1 MAGETLPIPEGRAS
15 QDFSGSRRVP
25 VRMRE
30 FRHMLV
36 LIVALVQ
43 VAAGQDAAV
52 LGDSSSRLVAPV
64 AYSGVRGELDVPLP
78 RIDLDVVIDG
88 VLGDAAWDEAAVL
101 TGFSQYRPVDG
112 LPADDSTE
120 VLVWYSPEAIYFG
133 IRAFEPHGAV
143 NSTLADRDKID
154 SDDHVQILLD
164 TFNDGRTAT
173 VFGVN
178 PLGVQSDGIWI
189 ERGVQRAGLRQR
201 EGPVDLSPDYLYETR
216 GRLTDYGYEVEMR
229 IPFKS
234 LSFQSDAVQSWGVN
248 VLRRVQHSGRE
259 QTWTPTQQGRAS
271 FLAQGGRLHGLQGFD
286 RGLVLDIN
294 PVVTSSVDGSR
305 HADGWGYGSS
315 APELGGNVRWG
326 VTSNLTMNGTVNP
339 DFSQVEADAGQTQFD
354 PRRAVFFP
362 EKRPFFLEGSENF
375 ATPNRLIY
383 TRRIVSPDGA
393 AKFTGKV
400 SGTEIGFLSAVDSR
414 SSDSEDRPL
423 FSIAR
428 VKRDVG
434 EESTVGLAYTDRIEG
449 SNYNRVA
456 SADVRLVFGGIY
468 DLQMQGALSFDRTSD
483 GRQTGHLWDLGFRRQ
498 GREFGFNVS
507 FKGMSD
513 DLIARSGFLSR
524 VGTVQLRGGPS
535 LTRFG
540 SPGSLIES
548 YTGRLTLD
556 FSWLHRTFM
565 HGGNLDEWWK
575 FSWGNNF
582 AMRGGWALGV
592 SLLIERFYYPPELY
606 TGYFVERKTPAGA
619 EILPF
624 IGEPSLDNFDV
635 VVNVRTPSSS
645 RFSANTFAIFGQDE
659 NFDEWASA
667 WILFWTSELAFRPT
681 EQIRVEGRYA
691 LQQYWR
697 KTDWSSVRVRQIPR
711 LKLEYQLTRAI
722 FLRFVGQYDA
732 THVDD
737 LRDDSR
743 TEGRIVVSDGLGG
756 FERVLGWT
764 HNDFSFDV
772 LFSFEPS
779 PGTVIFAGYG
789 SSLTEAESFRFRR
802 LERTRDGFFAKL
814 SYLFRT

>member
-1 MAGETLPIPEGRAS
+1 
-15 QDFSGSRRVP
+15 
-25 VRMRE
+25 
-30 FRHMLV
+30 MLV
-36 LIVALVQ
+36 PIVALMQ
-43 VAAGQDAAV
+43 VAPSAAQEAAASGDPSSAPAAV
-52 LGDSSSRLVAPV
+52 VV
-64 AYSGVRGELDVPLP
+64 YSGVRGELDVPLP
-78 RIDLDVVIDG
+78 RINLDIEIDG
-88 VLGDAAWDEAAVL
+88 VLDEAAWGDAAVL

-112 LPADDSTE
+112 LPAEDSTE
-120 VLVWYSPEAIYFG
+120 VFVWYSPDAIHFG

-154 SDDHVQILLD
+154 NDDHVQILLD

-178 PLGVQSDGIWI
+178 PVGVQSDGTWV
-189 ERGVQRAGLRQR
+189 ERGMQRASLRER
-201 EGPVDLSPDYLYETR
+201 NSPVDLSPDYLYETR

-234 LSFQSDAVQSWGVN
+234 LSFQSNVVQSWGIN
-248 VLRRVQHSGRE
+248 VIRRVQHSGRE
-259 QTWTPTQQGRAS
+259 QTWTPAQQGRAS

-286 RGLVLDIN
+286 RGLVLDFN
-294 PVVTSSVDGSR
+294 PVVTSSVDGSH
-305 HADGWGYGSS
+305 HADGWGYDAST
-315 APELGGNVRWG
+315 PELGGNVRWG

-375 ATPNRLIY
+375 QAPNQLIY
-383 TRRIVSPDGA
+383 TRRIVSPHSA

-400 SGTEIGFLSAVDSR
+400 SGTEMGFLSAVDSDL
-414 SSDSEDRPL
+414 SDSGDRPL
-423 FSIAR
+423 FNILR

-449 SNYNRVA
+449 SSYNRLA
-456 SADVRLVFGGIY
+456 SADTRLVFGGIY
-468 DLQMQGALSFDRTSD
+468 DLQMQGALSFDRTS
-483 GRQTGHLWDLGFRRQ
+483 GTEQTGHLWDLSLRRQ

-507 FKGMSD
+507 FKGISD

-524 VGTVQLRGGPS
+524 VGTVQFRGGPS

-540 SPGSLIES
+540 SPGALIER

-556 FSWLHRTFM
+556 FSWLHQTFM
-565 HGGNLDEWWK
+565 HGGGLDEWWK
-575 FSWGNNF
+575 SSWGNNF
-582 AMRGGWALGV
+582 ALRGGWALGV
-592 SLLIERFYYPPELY
+592 SLLVERFYYPPELY
-606 TGYFVERKTPAGA
+606 TGYYVERNTATGT
-619 EILPF
+619 EIVPF
-624 IGEPSLDNFDV
+624 VGEPSLDNYDI
-635 VVNVRTPSSS
+635 VVNVRTPRSS
-645 RFSANTFAIFGQDE
+645 RFSANTFALFGQDE

-697 KTDWSSVRVRQIPR
+697 KTGWSSVRVRQIPR

-732 THVDD
+732 TNVDD

-743 TEGRIVVSDGLGG
+743 TDGRIVVPNGLGG
-756 FERVLGWT
+756 FEPVLGWT
-764 HNDFSFDV
+764 RNDFSFDV

-779 PGTVIFAGYG
+779 PGTVIFVGYG
-789 SSLTEAESFRFRR
+789 STLTEEDSFRFRR
-802 LERTRDGFFAKL
+802 LERTHDGFFMKL
-814 SYLFRT
+814 SYLFRM